1 MSQTQDINAKRIE
14 EKKYKNLLSNDMLD
28 ESSAEAYKQIL
39 LEKQQYLE
47 SKMSTLVGKSK
58 YYWDFKSKNTV
69 LNTQI
74 VKDLRNFEATILK
87 MSGKWKKQ
95 FKYNICDNL
104 VKDVMC
110 LRSNIIDALSLD
122 KNDDEGKMYYYN
134 LALMC
139 FNNIEYALDLLY
151 MELSVI
157 TVDEMCL
164 YAIQFDKIKCAVT
177 CLINK
182 LKSKNK

>member
-1 MSQTQDINAKRIE
+1 MAQQEIKNQRIE
-14 EKKYKNLLSNDMLD
+14 EKKYENLLNNNMLD
-28 ESSAEAYKQIL
+28 ETAVETYKKLL
-39 LEKQQYLE
+39 LEKQQQLE
-47 SKMSTLVGKSK
+47 AKMSQLVGKSK
-58 YYWDFKSKNTV
+58 YYWDSKSKNAV

-74 VKDLRNFEATILK
+74 VKDMRSFESNILK

-95 FKYNICDNL
+95 YKYNICDNL

-122 KNDDEGKMYYYN
+122 KNDAEGKMYYYN

-151 MELSVI
+151 TELSVI
-157 TVDEMCL
+157 TVDEMCV
-164 YAIQFDKIKCAVT
+164 YAIQFDKIKYALT
-177 CLINK
+177 CLINN
-182 LKSKNK
+182 LKNKNK